1 MKKPKFIVDN
11 WLHLWKS
18 LVMWSAGVGLVL
30 PEILQLIADQ
40 TQAMTG
46 LDADTKNW
54 IRIVCLALVIVFR
67 PIKQPSVSNP
77 PKE

>member
-1 MKKPKFIVDN
+1 MKKPKVIVDN
-11 WLHLWKS
+11 WRTLWKS
-18 LVMWSAGVGLVL
+18 LVMWAAGVGLVL

-40 TQAMTG
+40 TQAMSG

-54 IRIVCLALVIVFR
+54 IRIVCLVLVIVFR
-67 PIKQPSVSNP
+67 PIKQPSISQ

>member
-1 MKKPKFIVDN
+1 MKKPQLVDN
-11 WLHLWKS
+11 WKTLWKS

-30 PEILQLIADQ
+30 PEILQLITDQ
-40 TQAMTG
+40 TQAMAS

-67 PIKQPSVSNP
+67 PIKQTSMTP